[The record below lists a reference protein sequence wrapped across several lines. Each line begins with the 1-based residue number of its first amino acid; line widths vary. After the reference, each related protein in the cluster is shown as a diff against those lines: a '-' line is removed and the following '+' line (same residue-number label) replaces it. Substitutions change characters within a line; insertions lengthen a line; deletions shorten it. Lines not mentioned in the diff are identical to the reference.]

1 MPQEFLCN
9 TYGLAL
15 FLIARGVQPMSAR
28 RIGVSTIFVF
38 PPEGGVHFDDF
49 HRARRQLSLL
59 QVKAEAAR

>member
-15 FLIARGVQPMSAR
+15 FLIARGVPPMSAR

-38 PPEGGVHFDDF
+38 PPEASAHFDDF

-59 QVKAEAAR
+59 QVEAEAAR